1 MVFNKGILNGY
12 IQYGQVLNAIK
23 PLNMSIIEDMQALGK
38 AVSNLTPKQQALAL
52 ATKGLTQDQIAEVLA
67 SNQVE
72 EKQIQQALSATVL
85 ISRKKELTMAT
96 AQETITAQGLSEAKA
111 REIMTSAGIV
121 AGVNAEVISKEQV
134 NVATLQAKLA
144 QEGLSATQIKAIT
157 TQLGLGTSTL
167 TLSNYFK
174 GLGASVLS
182 SAKAFGTFLLTTPM
196 GWITIAT
203 TAITGITMAISKYK
217 EKQEDLKE
225 KYEDTIE
232 KSKEL
237 SSNLKEENAKLTD
250 IIDKYTE
257 LSQKTELTSSEKETL
272 NDYQEQ
278 LIDSYGREAS
288 GIDLVNGKYED
299 NIAILKE
306 LNAENLKALE
316 INQKRVYSD
325 VKTKYNDFGS
335 DIVQDSIEMDEN
347 GNYVGI
353 QRVEFDFDEKTQ
365 NLIQQYLSGFDEN
378 GNRLKDSE
386 GNPVGGGIYKENI
399 IVDGNEIE
407 IRGLNTQDYIQNYQ
421 ELLKI
426 LDIIQG
432 RSALLGGVDLSADEG
447 YQTLVSDLETALNL
461 QTELGNSAKDYAETL
476 YESFVRTNGNAST
489 NESDFKEWTEKLK
502 RTVNPTG
509 DSSLSTAINDII
521 NESSNA
527 FKIDSNGNVALKSL
541 SELISS
547 SKEELSSLKE
557 QVDEFFDS
565 QSTVQSAL
573 DELAESGTLSYDTV
587 KKLSDAGFE
596 SAISFNTATNSYEL
610 NRDKLNELINAQKLA
625 ITTDLEQSKSTI
637 LLSSKQS
644 EEYEA
649 LEEWRKKTGRSVDD
663 VLYQHK
669 LEELGINDLVS
680 SYDLYID
687 ALQGVQTETLNYSQ
701 YISDLNAKIKEHKEF
716 IDSFSNNKS
725 IIKQAEEEQ
734 NTFGRISADTI
745 NDLYE
750 AGLDGAMSF
759 NELTGETYFLVDAID
774 ELTRAQREN
783 QVAAIDNDIIATQ
796 NAIAQAESDIKKLG
810 TIDNPDEAKKANE
823 LYNDIDEYKE
833 KLKELNIQKQ
843 QTLSFQFSFETDSD
857 SVEQSAEE
865 AVEEYINSIKEAFD
879 KEKSILDHL
888 LSMDAIPQEEY
899 YNRLFALNEKYFKG
913 KTELLDEYRQYEEEV
928 YKGLKQVQIDA
939 IQEQIDAL
947 KSVNEEKQ
955 EEIDLEKAK
964 QALENAKRQKTISVY
979 DSERGWIHE
988 TDRDAIDSA
997 QKEYDDLVL
1006 NEKVETLE
1014 NLIDAIENGTNTSHQ
1029 IDESVNAVEQV
1040 NSITADQFLEN
1051 VRQAFANK
1059 GLDFNSMFNVNGLSN
1074 GAEVY
1079 NSAMQGKITPVSSDS
1094 YTTNTKTINVN
1105 VDKVVADDPV
1115 RFMQQMED
1123 IADERFKENFPSAMN
1138 QFGRDL
1144 QRYKMNHSN

>member
-1 MVFNKGILNGY
+1 MVFKEFGKDVISLAKNYNTLNVMTKEQSIDVQQLVEDFNRLKNSGSLVGNMYQEQIRKVEALNNDNLTNVFQQVAEGAENARVNIVDAYTAILDGNTHGLKNVQGIMNTFN
-12 IQYGQVLNAIK
+12 NAFDGNVEK
-23 PLNMSIIEDMQALGK
+23 QKEFAK
-38 AVSNLTPKQQALAL
+38 AVGQSNKTLGVYLNSL
-52 ATKGLTQDQIAEVLA
+52 GEGATADLKNYGAELVKAKAKTIGLTIKTA
-67 SNQVE
+67 
-72 EKQIQQALSATVL
+72 ALNTL
-85 ISRKKELTMAT
+85 
-96 AQETITAQGLSEAKA
+96 LSVG
-111 REIMTSAGIV
+111 MS
-121 AGVNAEVISKEQV
+121 
-134 NVATLQAKLA
+134 L
-144 QEGLSATQIKAIT
+144 
-157 TQLGLGTSTL
+157 
-167 TLSNYFK
+167 
-174 GLGASVLS
+174 
-182 SAKAFGTFLLTTPM
+182 
-196 GWITIAT
+196 
-203 TAITGITMAISKYK
+203 AITGVITLISKAISK
-217 EKQEDLKE
+217 QEELKE

-250 IIDKYTE
+250 IIDKYNE

-272 NDYQEQ
+272 NDFQEQ

-299 NIAILKE
+299 NLEILKKI
-306 LNAENLKALE
+306 NAENLKALE

-325 VKTKYNDFGS
+325 AKTKYNDFGNEM
-335 DIVQDSIEMDEN
+335 VQDSVEMDEN
-347 GNYVGI
+347 GNYIGI

-365 NLIQQYLSGFDEN
+365 ELIQQYLSGFDEN
-378 GNRLKDSE
+378 GNRLKDRE

-426 LDIIQG
+426 LDMIQG
-432 RSALLGGVDLSADEG
+432 RSALLGGVDLSTDDG
-447 YQTLVSDLETALNL
+447 YQTLVSDLETVLNL
-461 QTELGNSAKDYAETL
+461 QTELDNSAKDYAETL
-476 YESFVRTNGNAST
+476 YESFVRTNGNAPT
-489 NESDFKEWTEKLK
+489 NESDFKEWAEKLK
-502 RTVNPTG
+502 HTVNPTG

-527 FKIDSNGNVALKSL
+527 FKIDSEGNVALKSL

-573 DELAESGTLSYDTV
+573 DELVERGTLSYDTV

-649 LEEWRKKTGRSVDD
+649 LEEWRKKTGRSVND
-663 VLYQHK
+663 VVYQHK

-687 ALQGVQTETLNYSQ
+687 ALKGAKTETSDYSQ
-701 YISDLNAKIKEHKEF
+701 YISDLNTKIKEHKEF
-716 IDSFSNNKS
+716 IDSFGNNKS
-725 IIKQAEEEQ
+725 IIEQATKEQ
-734 NTFGRISADTI
+734 NTFGRISSNTI
-745 NDLYE
+745 NSLYE

-783 QVAAIDNDIIATQ
+783 QEAAIDRDIIATQ
-796 NAIAQAESDIKKLG
+796 NIIANAESDIKKLG
-810 TIDNPDEAKKANE
+810 VIDSESDAKEANR
-823 LYNDIDEYKE
+823 LYGIIDESKE
-833 KLKELNIQKQ
+833 KLKELNKQKQ
-843 QTLSFQFSFETDSD
+843 QTLSFQFSFETDSED
-857 SVEQSAEE
+857 VQQSAED

-879 KEKSILDHL
+879 KEKSDLDHL
-888 LSMDAIPQEEY
+888 LNMDVISQEEY
-899 YNRLFALNEKYFKG
+899 YNRLFDLNEKYFKG

-928 YKGLKQVQIDA
+928 YKGLKETQIKA

-964 QALENAKRQKTISVY
+964 QALENAKRNKTISVY
-979 DSERGWIHE
+979 DSERGWIRE
-988 TDRDAIDSA
+988 TDRNAIDSA

-1006 NEKVETLE
+1006 NEKVEALE
-1014 NLIDAIENGTNTSHQ
+1014 NLIDAIENGTNTNHNL
-1029 IDESVNAVEQV
+1029 DESVNAFEQINNLGQRV
-1040 NSITADQFLEN
+1040 ISGNVDLTQLFSGAVANRMNEIQNSINSNIPIALANQFD
-1051 VRQAFANK
+1051 K
-1059 GLDFNSMFNVNGLSN
+1059 S
-1074 GAEVY
+1074 
-1079 NSAMQGKITPVSSDS
+1079 ISSDS
-1094 YTTNTKTINVN
+1094 YTTNNNNTITLNGVTVMAN
-1105 VDKVVADDPV
+1105 NPEEFIA
-1115 RFMQQMED
+1115 QMED
-1123 IADERFKENFPSAMN
+1123 IANERFKENFPAAMN

-1144 QRYKMNHSN
+1144 KRYQMNHSF

>member
-1 MVFNKGILNGY
+1 MVFRNFSSDIVNLVKNYNTLNVVTGEQSNKLGLLVNNLNSLKDTGNLTTQSISGLYKSVESLNSNSLTDYFQSVAEGAENARVNIVDAYAAILDGNTHGLKNVQS
-12 IQYGQVLNAIK
+12 IFNTFNNAFDGNVEK
-23 PLNMSIIEDMQALGK
+23 QKEFAK
-38 AVSNLTPKQQALAL
+38 AVGQSNKTLGVYLNSL
-52 ATKGLTQDQIAEVLA
+52 GEGATANLKNYGAELVKTKAKTIGLTIKTA
-67 SNQVE
+67 
-72 EKQIQQALSATVL
+72 ALNTLLSVG
-85 ISRKKELTMAT
+85 ISL
-96 AQETITAQGLSEAKA
+96 
-111 REIMTSAGIV
+111 
-121 AGVNAEVISKEQV
+121 
-134 NVATLQAKLA
+134 
-144 QEGLSATQIKAIT
+144 
-157 TQLGLGTSTL
+157 
-167 TLSNYFK
+167 
-174 GLGASVLS
+174 
-182 SAKAFGTFLLTTPM
+182 
-196 GWITIAT
+196 
-203 TAITGITMAISKYK
+203 AITGVITLISKAIN
-217 EKQEDLKE
+217 KQEELKE

-278 LIDSYGREAS
+278 LIESYGREAS

-299 NIAILKE
+299 NLEILKKI
-306 LNAENLKALE
+306 NAENLKALE

-325 VKTKYNDFGS
+325 AKTKYNDFGNEM
-335 DIVQDSIEMDEN
+335 VQDSVEMDEN

-365 NLIQQYLSGFDEN
+365 KLIQQYLSGFDEN

-426 LDIIQG
+426 LDMIQG

-461 QTELGNSAKDYAETL
+461 QTELDNSAKDYAETL
-476 YESFVRTNGNAST
+476 YESFIRTNGNAPT
-489 NESDFKEWTEKLK
+489 NETDFKEWAEKLK

-521 NESSNA
+521 NESASA
-527 FKIDSNGNVALKSL
+527 FKIDNEGNVALKSL

-573 DELAESGTLSYDTV
+573 DELVESGTLSYDTV

-649 LEEWRKKTGRSVDD
+649 LEEWRKKTGRSVND
-663 VLYQHK
+663 VVYQHK

-687 ALQGVQTETLNYSQ
+687 VLKGAKTETSDYSQ
-701 YISDLNAKIKEHKEF
+701 YISDLNTKIKEHKEF
-716 IDSFSNNKS
+716 IDSFGNNKS

-734 NTFGRISADTI
+734 NSFGRISSDTI
-745 NDLYE
+745 NSLYE

-783 QVAAIDNDIIATQ
+783 QEVAIDRDIIATK
-796 NAIAQAESDIKKLG
+796 NIIANAESDIKKLG
-810 TIDNPDEAKKANE
+810 VIDSESDAKEANR
-823 LYNDIDEYKE
+823 LYGIIDESKE
-833 KLKELNIQKQ
+833 KLKELNKQKQ
-843 QTLSFQFSFETDSD
+843 QTLSFQFSFETDSED
-857 SVEQSAEE
+857 IKESAED

-879 KEKSILDHL
+879 KEKSDLDHL
-888 LSMDAIPQEEY
+888 LNMDVISQEEY
-899 YNRLFALNEKYFKG
+899 YNRLFDLNEKYFKG

-928 YKGLKQVQIDA
+928 YKGLKETQIKA

-964 QALENAKRQKTISVY
+964 QALENAKRNRTISVY
-979 DSERGWIHE
+979 DSERGWIRE
-988 TDRDAIDSA
+988 TDRNAIDSA

-1006 NEKVETLE
+1006 NEQVETLE
-1014 NLIDAIENGTNTSHQ
+1014 NLIDAIENGTNTNHQ
-1029 IDESVNAVEQV
+1029 LDESINAVEQA
-1040 NSITADQFLEN
+1040 NSITGQQFIEN
-1051 VRQAFANK
+1051 VMQSFANK
-1059 GLDFNSMFNVNGLSN
+1059 GLDFNSMFNTNGLTN
-1074 GAEVY
+1074 GADVY
-1079 NSAMQGKITPVSSDS
+1079 NSIMQGKITPVSSDS
-1094 YTTNTKTINVN
+1094 YTTNNNNTITLNGVTVMAN
-1105 VDKVVADDPV
+1105 NPEEFIA
-1115 RFMQQMED
+1115 QMED
-1123 IADERFKENFPSAMN
+1123 IANERFKENFPAAMN

-1144 QRYKMNHSN
+1144 RRYQMNHSF

>member
-1 MVFNKGILNGY
+1 MVDRFNKLKSEGKLVGKTFDN
-12 IQYGQVLNAIK
+12 L
-23 PLNMSIIEDMQALGK
+23 LGK
-38 AVSNLTPKQQALAL
+38 VQSVGNDNLTDYFQSVAEGAENARVNIVDAYAAILDGNTHGLKNVQSIFNTFNNAFDGNVEKQKEFAKAVGQSNKTLGVYL
-52 ATKGLTQDQIAEVLA
+52 NSLEEGATANLKNYGAELVKTKAKTIGLTIKTA
-67 SNQVE
+67 
-72 EKQIQQALSATVL
+72 ALNTL
-85 ISRKKELTMAT
+85 
-96 AQETITAQGLSEAKA
+96 LSVG
-111 REIMTSAGIV
+111 MS
-121 AGVNAEVISKEQV
+121 
-134 NVATLQAKLA
+134 L
-144 QEGLSATQIKAIT
+144 
-157 TQLGLGTSTL
+157 
-167 TLSNYFK
+167 
-174 GLGASVLS
+174 
-182 SAKAFGTFLLTTPM
+182 
-196 GWITIAT
+196 
-203 TAITGITMAISKYK
+203 AITGVITLISKAIN
-217 EKQEDLKE
+217 KQEELKE
-225 KYEDTIE
+225 KYENTIE

-278 LIDSYGREAS
+278 LIESYGREAS

-299 NIAILKE
+299 NLEILKK

-325 VKTKYNDFGS
+325 AKTKYNDFGNEL
-335 DIVQDSIEMDEN
+335 VQDSVEMDEN

-365 NLIQQYLSGFDEN
+365 KLIQQYLSGFDEN

-426 LDIIQG
+426 LDMIQG

-461 QTELGNSAKDYAETL
+461 QTELDNSAKDYAETL
-476 YESFVRTNGNAST
+476 YESFIRTNGNAPT
-489 NESDFKEWTEKLK
+489 NESDFKEWAEKLK

-521 NESSNA
+521 NESASA
-527 FKIDSNGNVALKSL
+527 FKIDNEGNVALKSL

-573 DELAESGTLSYDTV
+573 DELVERGTLSYDTV

-649 LEEWRKKTGRSVDD
+649 LEEWRKKTGRSVND
-663 VLYQHK
+663 VVYQHK

-687 ALQGVQTETLNYSQ
+687 ALKGAKTETSDYSQ
-701 YISDLNAKIKEHKEF
+701 YISDLNAKIQEHKEF
-716 IDSFSNNKS
+716 IDSFSNNTS
-725 IIKQAEEEQ
+725 IIKQAKEEQ
-734 NTFGRISADTI
+734 STFGRISSNTI
-745 NDLYE
+745 NSLYE

-783 QVAAIDNDIIATQ
+783 QEAAIDRDIIAIQ
-796 NAIAQAESDIKKLG
+796 NIIANAESDIKKLG
-810 TIDNPDEAKKANE
+810 VIDSESDAKEANR
-823 LYNDIDEYKE
+823 LYGIIDESKE
-833 KLKELNIQKQ
+833 KLKEFNKQKQ
-843 QTLSFQFSFETDSD
+843 QTLSFQFSFETDSED
-857 SVEQSAEE
+857 VQQSAEE
-865 AVEEYINSIKEAFD
+865 AVEEYTNSIKEAFD
-879 KEKSILDHL
+879 KEKSDLDHL
-888 LSMDAIPQEEY
+888 LNMDVISQEEY
-899 YNRLFALNEKYFKG
+899 YNRLFDLNEKYFKG

-928 YKGLKQVQIDA
+928 YKGLKETQIKA

-979 DSERGWIHE
+979 DSERGWIRE
-988 TDRDAIDSA
+988 TDRNAIDSA

-1014 NLIDAIENGTNTSHQ
+1014 NLIDAIENGANTNHNL
-1029 IDESVNAVEQV
+1029 DESVNAFEQV
-1040 NSITADQFLEN
+1040 NSITGQQFIEN
-1051 VRQAFANK
+1051 VMQSFANK
-1059 GLDFNSMFNVNGLSN
+1059 GLDFSTMFNTNGLTN

-1079 NSAMQGKITPVSSDS
+1079 NSIMQGKIAPVSSDS
-1094 YTTNTKTINVN
+1094 SVINNSSITLNGVTVMAN
-1105 VDKVVADDPV
+1105 NPEEFIA
-1115 RFMQQMED
+1115 QMED
-1123 IADERFKENFPSAMN
+1123 IANERFKENFPAAMN

-1144 QRYKMNHSN
+1144 KRYQMNHSF

>member
-1 MVFNKGILNGY
+1 MVFKEFGKDIINLSKNYKTLN
-12 IQYGQVLNAIK
+12 V
-23 PLNMSIIEDMQALGK
+23 
-38 AVSNLTPKQQALAL
+38 V
-52 ATKGLTQDQIAEVLA
+52 
-67 SNQVE
+67 
-72 EKQIQQALSATVL
+72 
-85 ISRKKELTMAT
+85 
-96 AQETITAQGLSEAKA
+96 
-111 REIMTSAGIV
+111 TS
-121 AGVNAEVISKEQV
+121 EQV
-134 NVATLQAKLA
+134 N
-144 QEGLSATQIKAIT
+144 S
-157 TQLGLGTSTL
+157 LGLL
-167 TLSNYFK
+167 TNNLNSLKDIGNLTTDSMNGLYKSVQSFGNDNLTDYFQSVAEGAENARVNIVDAYAAILDGNTH
-174 GLGASVLS
+174 GLKNVQGIMNTFNNAFDGNVEKQKEF
-182 SAKAFGTFLLTTPM
+182 AKAVGQSNKTLGVYLNSLGEGATADLKNYGAELVKAKAKTIGLTIKTAALNTLLSVGM
-196 GWITIAT
+196 SL
-203 TAITGITMAISKYK
+203 AITGIVTLISKAISK
-217 EKQEDLKE
+217 QEELKE

-250 IIDKYTE
+250 IIDKYNE

-272 NDYQEQ
+272 NDFQEQ

-299 NIAILKE
+299 NLEILKKI
-306 LNAENLKALE
+306 NAENLKALE

-325 VKTKYNDFGS
+325 AKTKYNDFGTEM
-335 DIVQDSIEMDEN
+335 VQDSVEMDEN

-365 NLIQQYLSGFDEN
+365 KLIQQYLSGFDEN

-386 GNPVGGGIYKENI
+386 GNLVGGGIYKENI

-426 LDIIQG
+426 LDMIQG
-432 RSALLGGVDLSADEG
+432 RSALLGGVDLSTDNG

-461 QTELGNSAKDYAETL
+461 QTELDNSAKDYADTL
-476 YESFVRTNGNAST
+476 YESFVRTNGNAPT
-489 NESDFKEWTEKLK
+489 NESDFKEWAEKLK
-502 RTVNPTG
+502 HNVNPTG
-509 DSSLSTAINDII
+509 DSSLSAAINDII

-527 FKIDSNGNVALKSL
+527 FKIDSEGNVALKSL

-649 LEEWRKKTGRSVDD
+649 LEEWRKKTGRSVND
-663 VLYQHK
+663 VVYQHK

-687 ALQGVQTETLNYSQ
+687 ALKGAKTETSDYSQ
-701 YISDLNAKIKEHKEF
+701 YISDLNTKIKEHKEF
-716 IDSFSNNKS
+716 IDSFGDNKS
-725 IIKQAEEEQ
+725 IIQKATEEQ
-734 NTFGRISADTI
+734 NTFGRISSDTI
-745 NDLYE
+745 NSLYE

-759 NELTGETYFLVDAID
+759 NEMTGETYFLVDAID
-774 ELTRAQREN
+774 ELTRVQREN
-783 QVAAIDNDIIATQ
+783 QEAAINRGIIATQ
-796 NAIAQAESDIKKLG
+796 NIIANAEADIKKLG
-810 TIDNPDEAKKANE
+810 VIDSESDAKEANR
-823 LYNDIDEYKE
+823 LYGIIDESKE
-833 KLKELNIQKQ
+833 KLKELNKQKQ
-843 QTLSFQFSFETDSD
+843 QTLSFQFSFETDSED
-857 SVEQSAEE
+857 VQQSAEE

-879 KEKSILDHL
+879 KEKSDLDHL
-888 LSMDAIPQEEY
+888 LNMDVISQEEY
-899 YNRLFALNEKYFKG
+899 YNRLFDLNEKYFKG

-928 YKGLKQVQIDA
+928 YKGLKETQIKA

-964 QALENAKRQKTISVY
+964 QALENAKRNKTISVY
-979 DSERGWIHE
+979 DSERGWIRE
-988 TDRDAIDSA
+988 TDRNAIDSA

-1006 NEKVETLE
+1006 NEKVEVLE
-1014 NLIDAIENGTNTSHQ
+1014 NLIDAIENGTNTNHNL
-1029 IDESVNAVEQV
+1029 DESVNAVEQV
-1040 NSITADQFLEN
+1040 NSLGQRVISGNVDLAQLFSGAVANRMNEIQNSINSNIPIALANQFD
-1051 VRQAFANK
+1051 R
-1059 GLDFNSMFNVNGLSN
+1059 S
-1074 GAEVY
+1074 
-1079 NSAMQGKITPVSSDS
+1079 ISSDS
-1094 YTTNTKTINVN
+1094 YTTNNNNTITLNGVTVMAN
-1105 VDKVVADDPV
+1105 NPEEFIA
-1115 RFMQQMED
+1115 QMED
-1123 IADERFKENFPSAMN
+1123 IANERFKENFPAAMN

-1144 QRYKMNHSN
+1144 QRYKMNHSL

>member
-1 MVFNKGILNGY
+1 MVFKEFGKDIIDLSKNYKTLNVVTREQANNLGLLMNNLNSLKDTGNLTTKSMTGLYKSVESLNSDSLTYYFQSVAEGAENARVNIVDAYAAILDGNTHGLKNVQS
-12 IQYGQVLNAIK
+12 IMNTFNNAFDGNVEK
-23 PLNMSIIEDMQALGK
+23 QKEFAK
-38 AVSNLTPKQQALAL
+38 AVGQSNKTLGVYLNSL
-52 ATKGLTQDQIAEVLA
+52 GEGATANLKNYGAELVKAKAKTIGLTIKTA
-67 SNQVE
+67 
-72 EKQIQQALSATVL
+72 ALNTL
-85 ISRKKELTMAT
+85 
-96 AQETITAQGLSEAKA
+96 LSVG
-111 REIMTSAGIV
+111 MS
-121 AGVNAEVISKEQV
+121 
-134 NVATLQAKLA
+134 L
-144 QEGLSATQIKAIT
+144 
-157 TQLGLGTSTL
+157 
-167 TLSNYFK
+167 
-174 GLGASVLS
+174 
-182 SAKAFGTFLLTTPM
+182 
-196 GWITIAT
+196 
-203 TAITGITMAISKYK
+203 AITGVITLISKAISK
-217 EKQEDLKE
+217 QEELKE

-250 IIDKYTE
+250 IIDKYNE

-272 NDYQEQ
+272 NDFQEQ

-299 NIAILKE
+299 NLEILKKI
-306 LNAENLKALE
+306 NAENLKTLE

-325 VKTKYNDFGS
+325 AKTKYNDFGTEM
-335 DIVQDSIEMDEN
+335 VQGSVEMDEN

-365 NLIQQYLSGFDEN
+365 KLIQQYLSGFDEN

-426 LDIIQG
+426 LDMIQG

-461 QTELGNSAKDYAETL
+461 QTELDNSAKDYAETL
-476 YESFVRTNGNAST
+476 YESFIRTNGNAPT

-521 NESSNA
+521 NESASA
-527 FKIDSNGNVALKSL
+527 FKIDNEGNVALKSL

-596 SAISFNTATNSYEL
+596 SAVSFNTATNSYEL

-644 EEYEA
+644 EEYKA
-649 LEEWRKKTGRSVDD
+649 LEEWRKKTGRSVND
-663 VLYQHK
+663 VVYQHK

-687 ALQGVQTETLNYSQ
+687 ALKGAKTETSDYSQ
-701 YISDLNAKIKEHKEF
+701 YISDLNTKIKEHKEF
-716 IDSFSNNKS
+716 IDSFGDNKS
-725 IIKQAEEEQ
+725 IIKKATEEQ
-734 NTFGRISADTI
+734 NAFGRISSDTI
-745 NDLYE
+745 NSLYE

-783 QVAAIDNDIIATQ
+783 QEAAIDRDIIATQ
-796 NAIAQAESDIKKLG
+796 NIIANAEADIKKLG
-810 TIDNPDEAKKANE
+810 VIDSESDAKEANR
-823 LYNDIDEYKE
+823 LYGIIDESKE
-833 KLKELNIQKQ
+833 KLKELNKQKQ
-843 QTLSFQFSFETDSD
+843 QTLSFQFSFETDSED
-857 SVEQSAEE
+857 VQKSAEE
-865 AVEEYINSIKEAFD
+865 AAEEYTNSIKEAFD
-879 KEKSILDHL
+879 KEKSDLDHL
-888 LSMDAIPQEEY
+888 LNMDVISQEEY
-899 YNRLFALNEKYFKG
+899 YNRLFDLNEKYFKG

-928 YKGLKQVQIDA
+928 YKGLKETQIKA

-964 QALENAKRQKTISVY
+964 QALENAKRNKTISVY
-979 DSERGWIHE
+979 DSERGWIRE
-988 TDRDAIDSA
+988 TDRNAIDSA

-1006 NEKVETLE
+1006 NEQVEILE
-1014 NLIDAIENGTNTSHQ
+1014 NLIDAIENGTNTNHSL
-1029 IDESVNAVEQV
+1029 DESVNAFEQV
-1040 NSITADQFLEN
+1040 NSLGQRVISGNVDLTQLFSGTVANRMNEIQNSINSNIPIALANQFD
-1051 VRQAFANK
+1051 R
-1059 GLDFNSMFNVNGLSN
+1059 S
-1074 GAEVY
+1074 
-1079 NSAMQGKITPVSSDS
+1079 ISSDS
-1094 YTTNTKTINVN
+1094 YTTNNNNTITLNGVTVMAN
-1105 VDKVVADDPV
+1105 NPEEFIA
-1115 RFMQQMED
+1115 QMED
-1123 IADERFKENFPSAMN
+1123 IANERFKENFPAAMN

-1144 QRYKMNHSN
+1144 KRYQMNHSF